1 MDYKQ
6 ILDNIE
12 NGTCITPDNE
22 SGENKYN
29 KQVKSLCDFLGFT
42 KGRFES
48 GSRIYKRKN
57 YVIITDIYTK
67 GQKEHTGFF
76 KHLCQQF
83 QLLGYNI
90 AIENPVSE
98 RMLKIMQR
106 HNYRNFYEEAVG
118 YINVNNFLV

>member
-1 MDYKQ
+1 MNMDYKQ

-12 NGTCITPDNE
+12 NRTCITPDNAY
-22 SGENKYN
+22 GENKYN

-42 KGRFES
+42 KERFES

-76 KHLCQQF
+76 KHLCQQI
-83 QLLGYNI
+83 QSLGYKI
-90 AIENPVSE
+90 LIENPTSE
-98 RMLKIMQR
+98 RIKEIMKKHHY
-106 HNYRNFYEEAVG
+106 HNMSDVIFN
-118 YINVNNFLV
+118 LV

>member
-1 MDYKQ
+1 MPHTPYNKCK
-6 ILDNIE
+6 
-12 NGTCITPDNE
+12 TCTMP
-22 SGENKYN
+22 SSCQNKYN

-42 KGRFES
+42 KERFES
-48 GSRIYKRKN
+48 GSSIYKRKN

-76 KHLCQQF
+76 KHLCQQI